1 MTQAASQRTTD
12 ALVLVINGGS
22 STIRFA
28 FFQTPEFQTP
38 EFTTQQT
45 QLTRRLYG
53 QIERIGR
60 EDASAM
66 LRFHEPAGASA
77 VILKLTRSDYPS
89 AIVFLLNW
97 LEQRPEFTSLQ
108 AVGHR
113 VVHGMGHSQPQ
124 IVTATLLAEL
134 NELRLMSP
142 EHLPGELALIESFRT
157 RHPAQIQIVCFD
169 TAFHHNL
176 PRVAQLLPI
185 PRRFFAKGVRRYGFH
200 GLSCEYLLTELA
212 RIAGEEAARGR
223 LIFAHLGNGS
233 SLTAI
238 QNGKSVDTSMG
249 FTPSSGLPMGSRS
262 GDLDPGLFD
271 YLIRTQG
278 MDAAAFHQMINS
290 TSGML
295 GISETTSDMHD
306 LLRVQAT
313 DVRAAEAVSLFC
325 YQAKQWVGAFAAVLG
340 GFDTLVF
347 AGGIGENSAEIRAR
361 ICRGLEFLGVEID
374 EARNLQDLGV
384 ISAKDSQVTVR
395 VIPTDEEQVIAAAVH
410 RLLQQPARQD
420 GVPTLL

>member
-1 MTQAASQRTTD
+1 MTRTASQRSTEP
-12 ALVLVINGGS
+12 LVLVINGGS

-28 FFQTPEFQTP
+28 FFQTPEFTTP
-38 EFTTQQT
+38 QT
-45 QLTRRLYG
+45 QLTRKLYG

-60 EDASAM
+60 DSSAV
-66 LRFHEPAGASA
+66 LRFQEPAAGSA
-77 VILKLTRSDYPS
+77 VALELPGSDYPS
-89 AIVFLLNW
+89 AIAFLLDW
-97 LEQRPEFTSLQ
+97 LEQRPEFTALQ

-113 VVHGMGHSQPQ
+113 VVHGMGHSQPE
-124 IVTATLLAEL
+124 IVTATLMAEL

-142 EHLPGELALIESFRT
+142 EHLPGELALIESFRA

-169 TAFHHNL
+169 TAFHHDL

-185 PRRFFAKGVRRYGFH
+185 PRRFFRQGVRRYGFH

-212 RIAGEEAARGR
+212 RISGEEAAHGR

-238 QNGKSVDTSMG
+238 QDGKSVDTSMG
-249 FTPSSGLPMGSRS
+249 FTPSSGLPMGTRS

-278 MDAAAFHQMINS
+278 MDAAAVHQMINS
-290 TSGML
+290 SSGML
-295 GISETTSDMHD
+295 GVSETTSDMHD
-306 LLRVQAT
+306 LVLAQAT

-340 GFDTLVF
+340 GIDTLVF

-361 ICRGLEFLGVEID
+361 ICRGLEFLGIDID
-374 EARNLQDLGV
+374 EARNLQGLGV
-384 ISAKDSQVTVR
+384 ISARDSQVTVR
-395 VIPTDEEQVIAAAVH
+395 VIPTNEEQVIAAAVH
-410 RLLQQPARQD
+410 RVLQQPARHD
-420 GVPTLL
+420 GLPELL

>member
-1 MTQAASQRTTD
+1 MTRTASQRPTET
-12 ALVLVINGGS
+12 LVLVINGGS

-28 FFQTPEFQTP
+28 FFQTLH
-38 EFTTQQT
+38 FTTQRT
-45 QLTRRLYG
+45 QLTRKLHG

-60 EDASAM
+60 DASAV
-66 LRFHEPAGASA
+66 LRFQEPAAGSPVA
-77 VILKLTRSDYPS
+77 LELPRSDYAS
-89 AIVFLLNW
+89 AIAFLLDW
-97 LEQRPEFTSLQ
+97 VEQRPEFPALQ

-113 VVHGMGHSQPQ
+113 VVHGMGHSQPE
-124 IVTATLLAEL
+124 IVTATLMAEL

-142 EHLPGELALIESFRT
+142 EHLPGELALIESFRA

-169 TAFHHNL
+169 TAFHHDL
-176 PRVAQLLPI
+176 PRVAQLLAI
-185 PRRFFAKGVRRYGFH
+185 PRRFFAQGVRRYGFH

-212 RIAGEEAARGR
+212 RISGAEAARGR

-238 QNGKSVDTSMG
+238 QDGKSVDTSMG

-262 GDLDPGLFD
+262 GDIDPGLFD

-278 MDAAAFHQMINS
+278 MDATAVHQMINS
-290 TSGML
+290 ASGML

-306 LLRVQAT
+306 LLRAQAT

-325 YQAKQWVGAFAAVLG
+325 YQSKQWVGAFTAILG
-340 GFDTLVF
+340 GIDTLVF

-361 ICRGLEFLGVEID
+361 ICRGLEFLGIEID
-374 EARNLQDLGV
+374 EARNLQGLGV
-384 ISAKDSQVTVR
+384 ISARDSQVTVR
-395 VIPTDEEQVIAAAVH
+395 VIPSPH
-410 RLLQQPARQD
+410 YS
-420 GVPTLL
+420 